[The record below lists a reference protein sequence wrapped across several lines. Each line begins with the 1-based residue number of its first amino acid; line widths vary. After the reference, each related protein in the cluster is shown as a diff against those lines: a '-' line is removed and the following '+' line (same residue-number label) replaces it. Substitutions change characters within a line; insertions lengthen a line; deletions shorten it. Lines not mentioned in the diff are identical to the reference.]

1 MKKYILGTMILGM
14 GLLTSCSLDE
24 TPASA
29 FTEEEAYQ
37 SSTLVYVNTVANIY
51 SAIGNKFYGSDGS
64 SVHTLQEF
72 TSDATMLPGRQG
84 DWVDGGKWQNLFL
97 HFIDPTTN
105 PLSDNWNNLY
115 GLIGLCNNSIDKL
128 EELKSINEAA
138 TTYQYEVRAVRA
150 LCYYYLMDL
159 FAQVPVVTSSKMS
172 ISDVAQ
178 SNRSDVFKFVVSEL
192 GECIPYLAEAQS
204 QKTGEYYGR
213 MTKAVAYMVMAKVAL
228 NAPVYTID
236 NTSATSYQAF
246 VGDDKSRKSV
256 ASESLGQAVSSRGKS
271 ISITL
276 DGTSRNAWE
285 TVIYCVDKITAQG
298 YSLQANV
305 TECFSTSNQ
314 SSVENI
320 FTRPN
325 DETTYRVEDYNVIR
339 SLHYNHASA
348 LGKSAWNGAC
358 ATVHEMNIFGYGTP
372 EQDPRLSL
380 FFFTGQDY
388 VEQTG
393 TTVDDGVGGVL
404 EYLPLEAQVDYPK
417 EGECDEVFKN
427 AHVVKCGGA
436 RLKKYQYDLTSQT
449 WNIGNQDLV
458 IFRYADAVLMKAEA
472 EYRNGTG
479 DALADL
485 NTIRERV
492 GATPL
497 TTLTLNDILNERMLE
512 LCWEGVRRQDQVR
525 FCTFTQPTEDR
536 FVGVWKNAV
545 ANNYVDD
552 SQGYTNVYP
561 IPSSVLSLNTSFK
574 QNPGY

>member
-1 MKKYILGTMILGM
+1 
-14 GLLTSCSLDE
+14 
-24 TPASA
+24 
-29 FTEEEAYQ
+29 
-37 SSTLVYVNTVANIY
+37 
-51 SAIGNKFYGSDGS
+51 
-64 SVHTLQEF
+64 
-72 TSDATMLPGRQG
+72 
-84 DWVDGGKWQNLFL
+84 
-97 HFIDPTTN
+97 
-105 PLSDNWNNLY
+105 
-115 GLIGLCNNSIDKL
+115 
-128 EELKSINEAA
+128 
-138 TTYQYEVRAVRA
+138 
-150 LCYYYLMDL
+150 
-159 FAQVPVVTSSKMS
+159 
-172 ISDVAQ
+172 
-178 SNRSDVFKFVVSEL
+178 
-192 GECIPYLAEAQS
+192 
-204 QKTGEYYGR
+204 
-213 MTKAVAYMVMAKVAL
+213 
-228 NAPVYTID
+228 
-236 NTSATSYQAF
+236 
-246 VGDDKSRKSV
+246 
-256 ASESLGQAVSSRGKS
+256 
-271 ISITL
+271 
-276 DGTSRNAWE
+276 
-285 TVIYCVDKITAQG
+285 
-298 YSLQANV
+298 
-305 TECFSTSNQ
+305 
-314 SSVENI
+314 
-320 FTRPN
+320 
-325 DETTYRVEDYNVIR
+325 
-339 SLHYNHASA
+339 
-348 LGKSAWNGAC
+348 
-358 ATVHEMNIFGYGTP
+358 MNIFGYGTP
-372 EQDPRLSL
+372 EQDPRLNL

-497 TTLTLNDILNERMLE
+497 ATLTLNDILNERMLE

-552 SQGYTNVYP
+552 NQGYTNVYP

>member
-1 MKKYILGTMILGM
+1 
-14 GLLTSCSLDE
+14 
-24 TPASA
+24 
-29 FTEEEAYQ
+29 
-37 SSTLVYVNTVANIY
+37 
-51 SAIGNKFYGSDGS
+51 
-64 SVHTLQEF
+64 
-72 TSDATMLPGRQG
+72 
-84 DWVDGGKWQNLFL
+84 
-97 HFIDPTTN
+97 
-105 PLSDNWNNLY
+105 
-115 GLIGLCNNSIDKL
+115 
-128 EELKSINEAA
+128 
-138 TTYQYEVRAVRA
+138 
-150 LCYYYLMDL
+150 
-159 FAQVPVVTSSKMS
+159 
-172 ISDVAQ
+172 
-178 SNRSDVFKFVVSEL
+178 
-192 GECIPYLAEAQS
+192 
-204 QKTGEYYGR
+204 

-256 ASESLGQAVSSRGKS
+256 ASETLGQAVSSRGKS

-305 TECFSTSNQ
+305 TDCFSTSNQ

-458 IFRYADAVLMKAEA
+458 IFRYADALLMKAEA

-552 SQGYTNVYP
+552 NQGYTNVYP